1 MSDDDWTTGV
11 DALVISECQ
20 WCTHRWYLPHD
31 RCPNCGTGEHRRL
44 PSTGIGTAAAVTVT
58 RVTSGGDHPD
68 VPFGICLVDLD
79 DGVRVMGRAALTT
92 QVGDRVHVT
101 WERYQPVFLPRRT
114 AATGALDGAPPA
126 RPG

>member
-1 MSDDDWTTGV
+1 VSDDDWTTGI
-11 DALVISECQ
+11 DALVISECRR
-20 WCTHRWYLPHD
+20 CTHRWYLPHQ
-31 RCPNCGTGEHRRL
+31 RCPNCGTTEHRRL

-58 RVTSGGDHPD
+58 RAPSGGSHPD

-101 WERYQPVFLPRRT
+101 WEGHQPVFVSADPFLE
-114 AATGALDGAPPA
+114 
-126 RPG
+126 